1 MSESV
6 REDSRYFEDYP
17 VGRVFTGGPIAVSE
31 AEILDF
37 ARRYDPQPM
46 HTDKA
51 AAEAGPFGGLIASGW
66 LTAALTMRLLI
77 EGGAPFADGVIGAG
91 GELAWPRPVRPGDS
105 LRIESEVLNIT
116 PSRSRPDRGNVI
128 CKTTTFNQNNQVVQT
143 LTAKLIVFARAGRG

>member
-1 MSESV
+1 MTQGLYLEDLAVGQTFRAGPLSV
-6 REDSRYFEDYP
+6 DVEELVR
-17 VGRVFTGGPIAVSE
+17 
-31 AEILDF
+31 F
-37 ARRYDPQPM
+37 ARDYDPQYF
-46 HTDKA
+46 HTDPEA
-51 AAEAGPFGGLIASGW
+51 AKSSMFGGLIASGW

-105 LRIESEVLNIT
+105 LRIESEVLNIA